1 MVATVDIILGI
12 TQSSTVAGGGGVGG
26 ATRRASVVIGAGQS
40 QSGRGGQKG
49 QRAEK
54 RKSDKHKSSP
64 ENNRL
69 TKTGAVAGK
78 RDVIKSVQKFLRRL
92 KQAADKKLLNKS
104 K

>member
-1 MVATVDIILGI
+1 MSAN
-12 TQSSTVAGGGGVGG
+12 
-26 ATRRASVVIGAGQS
+26 
-40 QSGRGGQKG
+40 
-49 QRAEK
+49 
-54 RKSDKHKSSP
+54 DKYWCAFS
-64 ENNRL
+64 RL